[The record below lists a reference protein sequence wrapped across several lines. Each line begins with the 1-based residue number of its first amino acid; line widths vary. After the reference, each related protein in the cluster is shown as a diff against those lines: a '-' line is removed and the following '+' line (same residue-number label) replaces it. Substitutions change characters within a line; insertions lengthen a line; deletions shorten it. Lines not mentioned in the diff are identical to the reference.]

1 MPVIPRLWDLT
12 GGALLMRSG
21 RAGRLSTIGRQ
32 SGELRTVQCG
42 FHERPDGRILVG
54 SAEGRQWPKNLAAA
68 GWCLFEAR
76 DMPARRY
83 DSQLLEG
90 ADRDAAIDE
99 FRATR
104 GERAAAIFSGMVF
117 ELRPAS

>member
-1 MPVIPRLWDLT
+1 
-12 GGALLMRSG
+12 
-21 RAGRLSTIGRQ
+21 
-32 SGELRTVQCG
+32 
-42 FHERPDGRILVG
+42 
-54 SAEGRQWPKNLAAA
+54 
-68 GWCLFEAR
+68 
-76 DMPARRY
+76 MPARRY